1 MLSTIVLA
9 ALLSLSDVL
18 AAPFT
23 FPLKNGFPDIKV
35 PSPAL
40 LAIEEQAHGTLPNS
54 PLLTSLAPQDI
65 TNWEVVAANELFEV
79 AFYTSLIY
87 NITHNVAGFAISPPS
102 EKTFALEALVA
113 IRAQEELHALGA
125 NAILATAGS
134 TPILP
139 CEYVFPSVSFETA
152 IDLARTFTDV
162 VLGTLQEVQ
171 LSHALYGDEDYIP
184 LIGSVIGQEA
194 EQVRNPYHTYSFSR

>member
-1 MLSTIVLA
+1 MLSTIISV
-9 ALLSLSDVL
+9 ALLSISDVL
-18 AAPFT
+18 AAPFK
-23 FPLKNGFPDIKV
+23 FPLKNGFPDIKI

-54 PLLTSLAPQDI
+54 PLLTSLAPEDI
-65 TNWEVVAANELFEV
+65 TNWEVLASNEIFEV

-87 NITHNVAGFAISPPS
+87 NITHDVAGFAISPPS
-102 EKTFALEALVA
+102 EKAFALEALSA
-113 IRAQEELHALGA
+113 IVAQEEIHALGA

-139 CEYVFPSVSFETA
+139 CEYVFPSVSYETA

-162 VLGTLQEVQ
+162 VLGTLQEVA
-171 LSHALYGDEDYIP
+171 LSHALYGDEGYIP
-184 LIGSVIGQEA
+184 LIGGVIGSEA
-194 EQVRNPYHTYSFSR
+194 EQVR

>member
-1 MLSTIVLA
+1 MLSTIVSV
-9 ALLSLSDVL
+9 ALLGVSGVF

-23 FPLKNGFPDIKV
+23 FPLKNGFPDIKI

-40 LAIEEQAHGTLPNS
+40 LAIEEAAHGTLPNS

-79 AFYTSLIY
+79 AFYTSLIW
-87 NITHNVAGFAISPPS
+87 NITHNVAGYAISPPS
-102 EKTFALEALVA
+102 EKAFALEALVA

-125 NAILATAGS
+125 NAILETAGS

-139 CEYVFPSVSFETA
+139 CEYVFPCDSFESA
-152 IDLARTFTDV
+152 INLARTFTDV
-162 VLGTLQEVQ
+162 VVGTLQDVQ
-171 LSHALYGDEDYIP
+171 LSHAVYGDEGYIP
-184 LIGSVIGQEA
+184 LIGSVIGQES
-194 EQVRNPYHTYSFSR
+194 EQVR